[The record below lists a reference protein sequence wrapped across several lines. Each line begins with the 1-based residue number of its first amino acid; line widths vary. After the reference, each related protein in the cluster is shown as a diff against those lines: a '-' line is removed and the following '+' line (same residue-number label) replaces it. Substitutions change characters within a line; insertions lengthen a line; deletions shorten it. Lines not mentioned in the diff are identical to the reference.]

1 MREREREREE
11 RRETKLVVVGG
22 KKRKAARRGN
32 CVCVKQDGRF
42 NAEDEN
48 EPAMDG

>member
-1 MREREREREE
+1 MRERREE
-11 RRETKLVVVGG
+11 RQSWSSSEAKSEKRLDEREL
-22 KKRKAARRGN
+22 

>member
-1 MREREREREE
+1 MHHERERREDRQSWSSSE
-11 RRETKLVVVGG
+11 AKSE
-22 KKRKAARRGN
+22 KRLDEGT
-32 CVCVKQDGRF
+32 VCVKQDGRF